1 MNSAKNPPPAEG
13 RADGFHGMWK
23 TTATDTRH
31 DAAVPRRSHHLM
43 KTMSRPALAS
53 LAAMALISIS
63 VSLNAASP
71 GSGWVTL
78 FNGRN
83 LDNWVVKGG
92 TAKYHV
98 EKDMIVGTTV
108 EKSKNT
114 FLSTRRDYADFELTL
129 EVLCDKELN
138 SGIQIRSH
146 VYERPTPQA
155 SKTNRMREQGE
166 VYGYQCEITTSDK
179 CVSGN
184 FWDEGRWTKW
194 HDDLTKKPG
203 ACAAFKDGQW
213 NTYRIVAQGDRIRS
227 WVNGVACADFRD
239 TMDATG
245 FIGLQVHSI
254 PAGKGPYQVRW
265 RNIKIR
271 ELKAGETV
279 K

>member
-1 MNSAKNPPPAEG
+1 MKKNSASA
-13 RADGFHGMWK
+13 F
-23 TTATDTRH
+23 
-31 DAAVPRRSHHLM
+31 AAVCV
-43 KTMSRPALAS
+43 
-53 LAAMALISIS
+53 AAGLFSIAAKAPSGGGS
-63 VSLNAASP
+63 VP
-71 GSGWVTL
+71 L
-78 FNGRN
+78 FNGKN

-92 TAKYHV
+92 TAKYQI

-108 EKSKNT
+108 AGSKNT
-114 FLSTRRDYADFELTL
+114 FLSTKRDYADFELEL
-129 EVLCDKELN
+129 DVLCDKDLN

-146 VYERPTPQA
+146 VYEKQSPQPSA
-155 SKTNRMREQGE
+155 PKRMREKGE

-203 ACAAFKDGQW
+203 ACAAFKDGEW
-213 NTYRIVAQGDRIRS
+213 NHFRIVAQGDRIRS

-239 TMDATG
+239 SMDASG

-254 PAGKGPYQVRW
+254 PASKGPYQVRW
-265 RNIKIR
+265 KNIRIR
-271 ELKAGETV
+271 ELKPGDTV

>member
-1 MNSAKNPPPAEG
+1 MNTHSRLA
-13 RADGFHGMWK
+13 F
-23 TTATDTRH
+23 TATL
-31 DAAVPRRSHHLM
+31 AAV
-43 KTMSRPALAS
+43 AL
-53 LAAMALISIS
+53 LNIAAQAPK
-63 VSLNAASP
+63 A
-71 GSGWVTL
+71 SGWTPL
-78 FNGRN
+78 FNGKN
-83 LDNWVVKGG
+83 LNNWVVKGG
-92 TAKYHV
+92 SAKYHI
-98 EKDMIVGTTV
+98 ENDMIVGTTV
-108 EKSKNT
+108 EKSRNT
-114 FLSTRRDYADFELTL
+114 FLCTKRDYADFELTL
-129 EVLCDKELN
+129 EVLCDRELN

-146 VYERPTPQA
+146 TYERPTPQA
-155 SKTNRMREQGE
+155 SKTNRMREAGE

-239 TMDATG
+239 SMDATG

-265 RNIKIR
+265 KNIKIR
-271 ELKAGETV
+271 ELKPGETV
-279 K
+279 E